1 MKFVLLD
8 AASVELIHEQII
20 QPNELQG
27 RSADQSLDSTIARVN
42 NRLAYGLILDVF
54 DLATAYAAAISQ
66 GLCFLD
72 ANRRTAFQAMDVILD
87 LNGIRIDWC
96 IEEVGDR
103 VIDLAQCRLD
113 EAQFASWL
121 RTLVD

>member
-1 MKFVLLD
+1 MKL
-8 AASVELIHEQII
+8 ARYTQANIGLIRALSL
-20 QPNELQG
+20 NSFARG
-27 RSADQSLDSTIARVN
+27 SLDSTIARVN

-54 DLATAYAAAISQ
+54 DLASAYAAAISQ
-66 GLCFLD
+66 RHCFLD
-72 ANRRTAFQAMDVILD
+72 ANKRTAFQSMDVILD
-87 LNGIRIDWC
+87 LNGVRIDWC